1 MPKVESL
8 NDLRNIAL
16 TADLSKDYENF
27 IIDWLHPYVA
37 PKLDKANF
45 GGMEKHSII
54 HYLVL
59 LLNFVITNLD
69 KKDKIPRAV
78 ILAFCDYSKG
88 FNRINH
94 RNLIIRLS
102 DWGVPGWLL
111 QIISSYLSN
120 RSMTLKYNGEV
131 SDPQSLPG
139 GAGQGSRLGMYLFL
153 IELSD
158 AGMPV
163 PSQDDTSYRC
173 PRRYQR

>member
-1 MPKVESL
+1 M
-8 NDLRNIAL
+8 
-16 TADLSKDYENF
+16 
-27 IIDWLHPYVA
+27 A

-45 GGMEKHSII
+45 GGLKKHSII

-163 PSQDDTSYRC
+163 PPQDDISDIKSVPSPLAAITDNEI
-173 PRRYQR
+173 